1 MSIEDIKGYRPHT
14 DDKIGKVNAI
24 KDAEVRLGLI
34 IDALKIELLADIE
47 LAASKSGLGNEQDDA
62 EFDDLYER
70 VAQAQKAKDKLKEA
84 SMWACRAV
92 FRPEEKY

>member
-1 MSIEDIKGYRPHT
+1 MSIEDIKGYKPHT
-14 DDKIGKVNAI
+14 EDKIGKVNAI

-34 IDALKIELLADIE
+34 LDALLDEAS
-47 LAASKSGLGNEQDDA
+47 ASKDGQTHEQIQ
-62 EFDDLYER
+62 EDLIAMGHLATAKER
-70 VAQAQKAKDKLKEA
+70 LKEA

>member
-1 MSIEDIKGYRPHT
+1 MIEDIKGYKPHT

-34 IDALKIELLADIE
+34 FKALEEAAIEEYTHMSNQCSTTEEELDAILF
-47 LAASKSGLGNEQDDA
+47 ASDCLS
-62 EFDDLYER
+62 
-70 VAQAQKAKDKLKEA
+70 KAKDRLKEA
-84 SMWACRAV
+84 SMWACRGV

>member
-1 MSIEDIKGYRPHT
+1 M
-14 DDKIGKVNAI
+14 NAI

-34 IDALKIELLADIE
+34 FKALEEEILESNSK
-47 LAASKSGLGNEQDDA
+47 AAMHFAETDDTRLRQIRIA
-62 EFDDLYER
+62 QER
-70 VAQAQKAKDKLKEA
+70 LKEA

>member
-1 MSIEDIKGYRPHT
+1 MSIEDIKGYKPHT

-34 IDALKIELLADIE
+34 FSALEEEIDRKNAEAAQYFAEGNSHAL
-47 LAASKSGLGNEQDDA
+47 EQI
-62 EFDDLYER
+62 R
-70 VAQAQKAKDKLKEA
+70 IAKQKLKEA

-92 FRPEEKY
+92 FQPEEKY

>member
-1 MSIEDIKGYRPHT
+1 MSIEDIKGYKPHT

-34 IDALKIELLADIE
+34 LDALLDETLSSKEGQTHEQINEDLIAAGQLKLA
-47 LAASKSGLGNEQDDA
+47 K
-62 EFDDLYER
+62 ER
-70 VAQAQKAKDKLKEA
+70 LKEA

>member
-1 MSIEDIKGYRPHT
+1 MIEDIKGYKPHT
-14 DDKIGKVNAI
+14 EDKINKVNAI

-34 IDALKIELLADIE
+34 LDALLDETLSSKEGQTHEQINEDLI
-47 LAASKSGLGNEQDDA
+47 AAAQLNIAK
-62 EFDDLYER
+62 ER
-70 VAQAQKAKDKLKEA
+70 LKEA

>member
-1 MSIEDIKGYRPHT
+1 MSIEDIKGYKPHT

-34 IDALKIELLADIE
+34 LDALLDEALETKVDQTHGQINEDLI
-47 LAASKSGLGNEQDDA
+47 AAAQLNIAK
-62 EFDDLYER
+62 ER
-70 VAQAQKAKDKLKEA
+70 LKEA